1 MSHERRSPN
10 AATGTAGRAFAGYPK
25 QPSPAIAGALIS
37 AMARLSAACRGS
49 GMTAPRPAVTARRQ
63 DLTTAARRQR
73 SAWQGHRDR
82 MPVGEALTVGVAGPG
97 QQIAFALGFGGPG
110 SFGSPPADNAVF
122 GAVVDG
128 LRPPGQFV
136 DRSRPCM
143 AASGVFNVRRRQ
155 MPKPRA
161 FPALSL
167 FAAATAGRN
176 MTRTAYIAVLSGVA
190 MMVLLTVDP
199 AYEVAHHWVDA
210 VLWACLAYFMFE
222 WVVRLRHA
230 FQAHRGWTYALSG
243 RGLLDAISAAGIP
256 LALIFGANP
265 KSAWLLGIV
274 WMFKVVPGI
283 PGLRQL
289 RRVLVLESGP
299 LLSVLVIFLMVL
311 FLASVAVYYLER
323 DAQPAAFGSVPA
335 ALWWA
340 VATLTTTGYGDVVPV
355 TPLGRLVAAFVM
367 ICGLGVFGLW
377 AGILATGFAAETRR
391 DNFLKTWES
400 VTKVPFFAALGPA
413 AIADVTHMLRTM
425 DLPARAMIIRKGQA
439 GDCMYFIANGEVEV
453 DLPGNKVRL
462 GEGAFF
468 GEMALLGNNLR
479 SANITTTQVSKLLV
493 LDLVDF
499 RMLMARHPDLA
510 ETIDAEAKRRAMENK

>member
-1 MSHERRSPN
+1 MS
-10 AATGTAGRAFAGYPK
+10 
-25 QPSPAIAGALIS
+25 
-37 AMARLSAACRGS
+37 
-49 GMTAPRPAVTARRQ
+49 
-63 DLTTAARRQR
+63 
-73 SAWQGHRDR
+73 
-82 MPVGEALTVGVAGPG
+82 
-97 QQIAFALGFGGPG
+97 
-110 SFGSPPADNAVF
+110 
-122 GAVVDG
+122 
-128 LRPPGQFV
+128 
-136 DRSRPCM
+136 
-143 AASGVFNVRRRQ
+143 
-155 MPKPRA
+155 KPRA

-167 FAAATAGRN
+167 FATATAGRN

-199 AYEVAHHWVDA
+199 AYEAAHHWVDA

-230 FQAHRGWTYALSG
+230 VLAHRGWIYALSG
-243 RGLLDAISAAGIP
+243 RGLLDAMSAAAIP
-256 LALIFGANP
+256 LALVLGVSP
-265 KSAWLLGIV
+265 KSAWLLGIF

-311 FLASVAVYYLER
+311 FLASVAVYFLER
-323 DAQPAAFGSVPA
+323 DAQPVAFGSVPA

-340 VATLTTTGYGDVVPV
+340 VATLTTTGYGDVVPI
-355 TPLGRLVAAFVM
+355 TPFGRLIAAFVM
-367 ICGLGVFGLW
+367 ICGLGGFGLW
-377 AGILATGFAAETRR
+377 TGILATGFAAETRR
-391 DNFLKTWES
+391 DNFLKTWET

-439 GDCMYFIANGEVEV
+439 GDCMYFIADGEVEV

-468 GEMALLGNNLR
+468 GEMALLGNNSR
-479 SANITTTQVSKLLV
+479 SANITTTRVSKLLV